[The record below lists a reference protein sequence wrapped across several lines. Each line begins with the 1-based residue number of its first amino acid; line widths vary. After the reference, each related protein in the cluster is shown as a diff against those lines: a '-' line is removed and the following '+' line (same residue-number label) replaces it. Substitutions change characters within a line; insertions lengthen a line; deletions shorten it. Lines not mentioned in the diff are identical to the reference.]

1 MYLSSDSESDGCSSG
16 RRYNKSQA
24 MSQRKPIA
32 PVAMKA
38 ARQPHLEVIQ
48 KTTGGV
54 TIAPMLVPELK
65 IPVASARSFFGNHSA
80 TVLIAAGKLP
90 ASPRPKAIRAA
101 PKPTA
106 DRAKEWAIAARLQN
120 TIAIENPFRVPRRS
134 IKPPTTKRP
143 IAYDA

>member
-1 MYLSSDSESDGCSSG
+1 MYLSSDEESDGCSSG

-24 MSQRKPIA
+24 TSQRKPIA

-90 ASPRPKAIRAA
+90 ASPRPRKNRAT
-101 PKPTA
+101 PKPRTVVA
-106 DRAKEWAIAARLQN
+106 SAWPIAA
-120 TIAIENPFRVPRRS
+120 
-134 IKPPTTKRP
+134 
-143 IAYDA
+143 